1 MCNLCFSLQ
10 LSPTEWTVLKK
21 CLPNLEKLM
30 KKPINSC
37 LKDMVSCIIT
47 YMATHGVAGGSSS
60 YEEIMQ
66 TCVSKLYEHTNET
79 LRREDI
85 ESTEILETCL
95 NPKNANQEQSSNAA
109 NATSMDNP
117 IAGIDFPHS
126 SDKTSSLASS
136 LEEMLKLNR
145 DLNKK
150 IDEFTSF
157 ERAIQDIKDTSIPIK
172 GHGLIAVGKLLSS
185 RDKET
190 LCYKKELLSIF
201 QVSQNV
207 LLIKKKKNL
216 N

>member
-1 MCNLCFSLQ
+1 
-10 LSPTEWTVLKK
+10 
-21 CLPNLEKLM
+21 
-30 KKPINSC
+30 
-37 LKDMVSCIIT
+37 MVSCIIT

-79 LRREDI
+79 LRKEDI
-85 ESTEILETCL
+85 ESDEIPEMDF
-95 NPKNANQEQSSNAA
+95 NHENANQEQSSSA
-109 NATSMDNP
+109 NAPFMDNP
-117 IAGIDFPHS
+117 MAAMNFPQS
-126 SDKTSSLASS
+126 SDKTSSLASD

-207 LLIKKKKNL
+207 LLFFNDF
-216 N
+216 

>member
-1 MCNLCFSLQ
+1 
-10 LSPTEWTVLKK
+10 
-21 CLPNLEKLM
+21 M

-66 TCVSKLYEHTNET
+66 TCVSKLYEHTSET
-79 LRREDI
+79 LRKDDFEYEDI
-85 ESTEILETCL
+85 PEANFNPENINEEQPSGASATCMG
-95 NPKNANQEQSSNAA
+95 NPL
-109 NATSMDNP
+109 
-117 IAGIDFPHS
+117 AGMNFPQS

-201 QVSQNV
+201 QVSPIV
-207 LLIKKKKNL
+207 
-216 N
+216 

>member
-1 MCNLCFSLQ
+1 
-10 LSPTEWTVLKK
+10 
-21 CLPNLEKLM
+21 M

-79 LRREDI
+79 LRKEDI
-85 ESTEILETCL
+85 ESSEIPEMDF
-95 NPKNANQEQSSNAA
+95 NHENANKELLSSA
-109 NATSMDNP
+109 NAIFMDNP
-117 IAGIDFPHS
+117 MGAMNFPQS
-126 SDKTSSLASS
+126 SDKTSSLASD

-185 RDKET
+185 RDEET

-201 QVSQNV
+201 QVSRSV
-207 LLIKKKKNL
+207 LLFFKDF
-216 N
+216 